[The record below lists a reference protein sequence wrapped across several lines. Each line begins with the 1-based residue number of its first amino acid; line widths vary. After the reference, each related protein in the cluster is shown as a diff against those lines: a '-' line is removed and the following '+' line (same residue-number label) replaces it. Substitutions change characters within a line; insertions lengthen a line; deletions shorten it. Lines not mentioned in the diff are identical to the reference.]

1 MIMLNKKSDENI
13 EIKKKKNIKN
23 KRIYIYNNSATQFV
37 QLIFNCGMLWLWYQ
51 GDGVKQ
57 PRPTDTHNT

>member
-1 MIMLNKKSDENI
+1 MLNKKSDE
-13 EIKKKKNIKN
+13 KKKKTNIKN
-23 KRIYIYNNSATQFV
+23 KRIEYIYSATQFV
-37 QLIFNCGMLWLWYQ
+37 QLVFNCGMLWLWYQ